1 MIILE
6 KAIVTLLLLGVT
18 TGVLILIFIENDK
31 TRGILGKVLVS
42 ELIALII
49 SLFILIW
56 IY

>member
-6 KAIVTLLLLGVT
+6 KALVTLLLVVVI

-31 TRGILGKVLVS
+31 TSKILEMVLMS
-42 ELIALII
+42 ELIAFLL
-49 SLFILIW
+49 SFIFLIW